1 MGVLLRGGEVLEGGV
16 LLLMRYAG
24 GDWKGGE
31 KEGSVG
37 SEFANVTLPIKVPG

>member
-1 MGVLLRGGEVLEGGV
+1 MLLKGDEVLEGGV
-16 LLLMRYAG
+16 LWLRRYAG